1 MTSLEYGIAACE
13 TMMRKF
19 KAQDLPPKAHFHYHQ
34 GVFLSGMEKI
44 YQICKDERYFN
55 YIRDWVDSLID
66 EEGNVKEHVG
76 SKDRLRLGSGENY
89 LDYGFAQLDDIQP
102 GILFYPLYNK
112 TGDPKYEK
120 AMHKLVPFVL
130 NFPRNRVGGLWHKLR
145 YPSQMWLDGLYMGGP
160 ICAEY
165 GKRFGKQEYIELAI
179 DQALLMREHTE
190 DKETGLWY
198 HAWDASG
205 RVEWADPKTGL
216 SPEFWGRSIGW
227 VPVAVLQEL
236 AFIDRDNPR
245 RKDLENL
252 VRDLLVALV
261 PYQGKDG
268 RWYQVTDKLEDP
280 RNWPENSCTC
290 LFVAAMSMAIRMGIL
305 DEKYLSVAKKGY
317 DGLMASIT
325 FEGED
330 IQIGNVC
337 VGTGVGNLEHYYAR
351 GTSVNDLH
359 GVGSFLI
366 MCAECA
372 IRGW

>member
-252 VRDLLVALV
+252 
-261 PYQGKDG
+261 
-268 RWYQVTDKLEDP
+268 
-280 RNWPENSCTC
+280 
-290 LFVAAMSMAIRMGIL
+290 
-305 DEKYLSVAKKGY
+305 
-317 DGLMASIT
+317 
-325 FEGED
+325 
-330 IQIGNVC
+330 
-337 VGTGVGNLEHYYAR
+337 
-351 GTSVNDLH
+351 
-359 GVGSFLI
+359 
-366 MCAECA
+366 
-372 IRGW
+372 